1 MKLADN
7 TCSEFVHKLSS
18 KSPTPGGGGA
28 AALVGSVGTALAS
41 MVANLTVNNKKFS
54 EYAKDVKFMAESA
67 QKIQGDFLN
76 LIDEDAEHFLPFIK
90 AFDMPKETEE
100 EKKSRQ
106 EVIQK
111 CLKNACV
118 TPVKII
124 KKCCEAL
131 EIHEYMVNH
140 CSKMIVSDIG
150 VGVQTLRSAILS
162 SELSVIVNTNSI
174 KDDEYVSKVK
184 EEVDLLVKEGTERAD
199 MIYKKVL
206 QTLSK

>member
-18 KSPTPGGGGA
+18 KLPTPGGGGA
-28 AALVGSVGTALAS
+28 AALVGSIGTALAS
-41 MVANLTVNNKKFS
+41 MAANLTANNKKFS
-54 EYAKDVKFMAESA
+54 EYEKDIKYIAESA
-67 QKIQGDFLN
+67 QKIQDELLS

-111 CLKNACV
+111 CLKDACV
-118 TPVKII
+118 TPIKII

-140 CSKMIVSDIG
+140 CSKMVASDIG
-150 VGVQTLRSAILS
+150 VGVQSLRSAILS
-162 SELSVIVNTNSI
+162 GELNVIININSI

-184 EEVDLLVKEGTERAD
+184 KEVGSLVKSGTEKAD

-206 QTLSK
+206 NTISK